1 MAVFVRL
8 VVRVRA
14 VSAVPVLPGD
24 HERSS
29 ARDKDAIFLSSSCF
43 NFSTSSADRNV
54 KTFSVENKI
63 KSTLFRVPS
72 NTEKQWRGVNVSPN
86 RGNQVVNDLT
96 DTNELNNRII
106 LLRVFYSIENQ
117 SAWSNYK

>member
-1 MAVFVRL
+1 M
-8 VVRVRA
+8 
-14 VSAVPVLPGD
+14 
-24 HERSS
+24 
-29 ARDKDAIFLSSSCF
+29 
-43 NFSTSSADRNV
+43 

-63 KSTLFRVPS
+63 KSILFRVPS

-86 RGNQVVNDLT
+86 RENQVVNDLT
-96 DTNELNNRII
+96 DTNELNTRII